1 MCEDAAA
8 TCSQRRSPRHWG
20 RLEATTRGNATLKLA
35 AEPAWAAAFQP
46 RQAAEDDEVAVP
58 AALGVPGAPQAAL
71 PHLPVLSQAAWHAEQ
86 LASDFGSGGGGAQL
100 HAERLLQVVGRLMG
114 PGVAGVAHLQR
125 QHPGMQRRRQDQEI
139 VQQRQLQGQGIEQQA
154 EQEQQLLGFWGTA
167 LLAVMCSEGG
177 QGVSALVE

>member
-58 AALGVPGAPQAAL
+58 YWLHSSHGNVHYFL
-71 PHLPVLSQAAWHAEQ
+71 NHDEQ
-86 LASDFGSGGGGAQL
+86 QK
-100 HAERLLQVVGRLMG
+100 
-114 PGVAGVAHLQR
+114 R
-125 QHPGMQRRRQDQEI
+125 QHLTIEVLIDRKM
-139 VQQRQLQGQGIEQQA
+139 VQ
-154 EQEQQLLGFWGTA
+154 
-167 LLAVMCSEGG
+167 
-177 QGVSALVE
+177 